1 MPVQYTSVC
10 KVSLILLILQLV
22 FMHSLYFF
30 FLTFI
35 STDLSKVPKISIT
48 FCVFSDIVNTT
59 IDEVSVTMTTF
70 EPTKKMSTYLL
81 AIVVSDYAHI
91 RNVQEDI
98 LVTIW

>member
-1 MPVQYTSVC
+1 MPVQYTSVY
-10 KVSLILLILQLV
+10 KVYLIQLILQLV

-30 FLTFI
+30 TFI
-35 STDLSKVPKISIT
+35 STDLSKVPKIRIT

-59 IDEVSVTMTTF
+59 FDEVSVTMTTF

-91 RNVQEDI
+91 SDKQEDI
-98 LVTIW
+98 LVTMW

>member
-1 MPVQYTSVC
+1 MPVQYTSVYE
-10 KVSLILLILQLV
+10 VYLIQLILQLV

-59 IDEVSVTMTTF
+59 IDEVSVTKTTF

-81 AIVVSDYAHI
+81 AIVVSDYTHI
-91 RNVQEDI
+91 SDVQEDI
-98 LVTIW
+98 LVTMW

>member
-1 MPVQYTSVC
+1 MPVQYTSVY
-10 KVSLILLILQLV
+10 KVYLIQLILQLV

-30 FLTFI
+30 TFI

-91 RNVQEDI
+91 SNVQEDI

>member
-1 MPVQYTSVC
+1 MPVQYTYVYE
-10 KVSLILLILQLV
+10 VYLIQLILQLV

-30 FLTFI
+30 FNFYFNWG
-35 STDLSKVPKISIT
+35 SKVPKISIT

-91 RNVQEDI
+91 SDVQEDI
-98 LVTIW
+98 LVTMW

>member
-1 MPVQYTSVC
+1 
-10 KVSLILLILQLV
+10 
-22 FMHSLYFF
+22 MHSLYF

-91 RNVQEDI
+91 SDVQEDI
-98 LVTIW
+98 LVTMW